1 LSSAGI
7 SGPSGPFIE
16 AVSAAALTAT
26 AILSVAFWLDANA
39 PAPPLPLLVLFV
51 LIVSAL
57 VIALVAALI
66 GLPLTWLLARRRWEA
81 PWTYPTAGLIVGA
94 AVTVGY
100 FSIGST
106 GQSRPAEEWL
116 QIVSFGAG
124 PGLVCGALWWLLYRR
139 HFQPGSA
146 G

>member
-1 LSSAGI
+1 MSPSGAG
-7 SGPSGPFIE
+7 GPSGPFIE
-16 AVSAAALTAT
+16 AVCAAALTAT
-26 AILSVAFWLDANA
+26 AISSVAFWLDANA

-51 LIVSAL
+51 LIASAL
-57 VIALVAALI
+57 VIALVAALV

-81 PWTYPTAGLIVGA
+81 PWTYPAAGSIVGG

-100 FSIGST
+100 FSIGSA
-106 GQSRPAEEWL
+106 GQPRPAEEWL
-116 QIVSFGAG
+116 QIVSFGAV
-124 PGLVCGALWWLLYRR
+124 PGLVCGALWWLQYRR